1 MSLEAALLENTATLR
16 ELITHLSGV
25 KAANDDTAK
34 KPALT
39 VVGTPTAAKTEKA
52 QAIKTEAVKAE
63 PVKES
68 PSEKAKVLTFDDVRI
83 PFVAMASKKGS
94 PVVVALLAEFG
105 VDAAKGGKLS
115 AIPSEK
121 WPEVLVAIQKASA

>member
-1 MSLEAALLENTATLR
+1 MSLEATIQENTSAIR
-16 ELITHLSGV
+16 ELISHISGL
-25 KAANDDTAK
+25 KAANDVSTTKPHLAVVEKQTAS
-34 KPALT
+34 
-39 VVGTPTAAKTEKA
+39 KTETKVERVADKA
-52 QAIKTEAVKAE
+52 PEQE
-63 PVKES
+63 P
-68 PSEKAKVLTFDDVRI
+68 AKPLTFDDVRI

-94 PVVVALLAEFG
+94 PVVVALLAQFG